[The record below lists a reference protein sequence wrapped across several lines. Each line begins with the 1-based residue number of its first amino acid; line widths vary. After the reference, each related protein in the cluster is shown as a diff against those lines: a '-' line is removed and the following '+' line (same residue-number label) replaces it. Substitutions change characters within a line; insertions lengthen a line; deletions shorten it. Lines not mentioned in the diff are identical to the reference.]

1 MQFLASR
8 KPNLLMETIR
18 NRDWEKVLWLCQPPP
33 HQQAT
38 RFAQQWCRIR
48 LAGDRD
54 AIVVLP
60 LHYIILMANDYEEDG
75 STTYLRAVSALIRAY
90 PHALECKESSLK
102 RTPLHL
108 ACQQQHGGA
117 PACDNLISLL
127 VRAYPNAAQEPDHLL
142 RLPLHYACANINVCG
157 GLGGNGRA
165 LDALLDAYPEAAS
178 RRDGQGWL
186 PIHVACHYKS
196 DIATIQRLLQVYPDS
211 VVAFTPLDRE
221 RPYDLVRKQGGEMF
235 RDKYAIM
242 DLLEEKEQYYV
253 PTPTPIMDSFL
264 TDNFIHPIY

>member
-1 MQFLASR
+1 MHFLPSR
-8 KPNLLMETIR
+8 KPNLLMETIC
-18 NRDWEKVLWLCQPPP
+18 NQDWEKVISLCQTPP
-33 HQQAT
+33 HQAT
-38 RFAQQWCRIR
+38 RLAKQWCRIK

-54 AIVVLP
+54 SIVLLP
-60 LHYIILMANDYEEDG
+60 LHYIVLMEDDDG
-75 STTYLRAVSALIRAY
+75 NHSKEYLRAVSALIREY

-127 VRAYPNAAQEPDHLL
+127 VQAYPDAAKERDHYL
-142 RLPLHYACANINVCG
+142 RLPLHYACANINIIG
-157 GLGGNGRA
+157 GFGGNGRA
-165 LDALLDAYPEAAS
+165 LEALLEAYPEAAS

-196 DIATIQRLLQVYPDS
+196 DVATIQRLLQVYPDS
-211 VVAFTPLDRE
+211 VIAFTPLDRE
-221 RPYDLVRKQGGEMF
+221 RPYDLVRKQGGELF